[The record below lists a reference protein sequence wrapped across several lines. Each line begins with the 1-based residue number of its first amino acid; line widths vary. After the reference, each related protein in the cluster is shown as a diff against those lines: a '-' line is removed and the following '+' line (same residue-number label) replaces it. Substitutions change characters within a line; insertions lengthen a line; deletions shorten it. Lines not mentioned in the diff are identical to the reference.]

1 MNIKGNI
8 SEQILLFSV
17 TEFIKCL
24 MNKYRSTPNPGRE
37 LLYNLLVQNKKIIR
51 FTLLL
56 WIVVNPNYFEFLTF
70 TPILYRG
77 FFLSFPFLFPPRML
91 LVL

>member
-17 TEFIKCL
+17 AEFLSCL
-24 MNKYRSTPNPGRE
+24 MNRYWSAPNPGRE
-37 LLYNLLVQNKKIIR
+37 LVCNLLVQNKKIIR
-51 FTLLL
+51 FTMLL

-77 FFLSFPFLFPPRML
+77 FFYSLSYFPLSCRL
-91 LVL
+91 NYK